1 MDFLGFVKR
10 VFFFLT
16 ARGISFVRQIA
27 VAKSEIESSKNENL
41 SRDSALHTTGYV
53 SQIVSSSRLG
63 LSWGSS
69 NSLNLRTAVGSDFRS
84 EIYSLW
90 HIQVQNYTIPS
101 KISAQFSNNDIQT
114 SFIKN
119 YLGGILKECVYARP
133 SS

>member
-1 MDFLGFVKR
+1 MDFLGFVKS

-27 VAKSEIESSKNENL
+27 AAKSKNKNL
-41 SRDSALHTTGYV
+41 SSDSALHTTGYV